1 QIYPKVSAAWV
12 ISEEG
17 FWNVAPVNQ
26 LRLRA
31 ALGKAGRQ
39 PDVFAGTYIYGVLP
53 GPGGTTALNPQ
64 QPGNTEVGPETST
77 ELELGFDYALLDDRI
92 SGEFTYFRQRNEDA
106 LLGLAIPPNNGFPG
120 SVQQNVGRID
130 NWGWEA
136 TLNASIYQSRNFS
149 LDLALSGDHAANEIK
164 DLGTYPGSTTLRGG
178 YPYPAI
184 GTSTWIVDADWDDE
198 SSIRTAYGQGVSGLC
213 DPGVPLGPTP
223 QHGRVP

>member
-1 QIYPKVSAAWV
+1 
-12 ISEEG
+12 
-17 FWNVAPVNQ
+17 
-26 LRLRA
+26 
-31 ALGKAGRQ
+31 
-39 PDVFAGTYIYGVLP
+39 
-53 GPGGTTALNPQ
+53 NPQ

-164 DLGTYPGSTTLRGG
+164 DLGTYPGSTTLRVG
-178 YPYPAI
+178 YPYPARVV
-184 GTSTWIVDADWDDE
+184 STWIVDADWDDE

-223 QHGRVP
+223 QHGRVPGGELVNCLEAQGANLLLGPVDPTYSWSISPTISMLGNSLQVYAMAQGRYGGYGY